1 MPTINLRDKRNRD
14 AAVRADSVG
23 QSANVH
29 YVDQDG
35 AAVRLRKVLKAT
47 TEHGFGRLLR
57 AAGDEVKLADA
68 LLSADADVDFERIG
82 MFLTDTSRVFI
93 NDKGEI
99 AYQIEQ
105 VEIVRSPSGE
115 EKERRPRRQPEPN
128 VEGEFPISW
137 TGRLVKKDD
146 AARRFV
152 FSAKLQIVHVNGLTY
167 DFLYGMAK
175 ELAEA
180 NSLMLLGAGKT
191 GKEPLIFRRGSTPH
205 RGFLEGRIDG
215 DKYVLLLHLSKLEL
229 KKPVEVETA
238 AVAAQVATIVAAPVA
253 PAAAAPEPVAVQP
266 VVAARPPAP
275 ADVIPRKPTVGEVL
289 AATAG
294 PAEPTTS
301 AKADLAAPVAAAK
314 TSKRRKAAEAVS
326 EKAVP
331 GGPEASGAPGTGPV
345 AAAKVAKP
353 RAKKVK
359 PETDTP
365 ST

>member
-1 MPTINLRDKRNRD
+1 MLGINLRDQRNRD
-14 AAVRADSVG
+14 AVVRAASVG
-23 QSANVH
+23 QSAHVH
-29 YVDQDG
+29 YVDKDG
-35 AAVRLRKVLKAT
+35 AAVKLRKVLKAT

-57 AAGDEVKLADA
+57 DLGGGDDAKLAEVLVGGDP
-68 LLSADADVDFERIG
+68 DVDMERIG
-82 MFLTDTSRVFI
+82 MFLTDTSRVFV

-105 VEIVRSPSGE
+105 VEIVRSPTGE

-137 TGRLVKKDD
+137 TGRLVKKED

-152 FSAKLQIVHVNGLTY
+152 FSGKLQIVHVNGLTY

-180 NSLMLLGAGKT
+180 NSLMLLGAGKS
-191 GKEPLIFRRGSTPH
+191 GKDPLIFRRGSTPH

-229 KKPVEVETA
+229 KKPAVVEVAAVVQPA
-238 AVAAQVATIVAAPVA
+238 AVAAAPAPVV
-253 PAAAAPEPVAVQP
+253 PEPAPVQP
-266 VVAARPPAP
+266 VVEAPVQAP
-275 ADVIPRKPTVGEVL
+275 AEAVAARKPTVAEVL

-294 PAEPTTS
+294 PTEPTTS
-301 AKADLAAPVAAAK
+301 AKDELGENVAAAK
-314 TSKRRKAAEAVS
+314 SSKRSKAADAVS
-326 EKAVP
+326 AKTTPDGE
-331 GGPEASGAPGTGPV
+331 V
-345 AAAKVAKP
+345 AAKPAPKP
-353 RAKKVK
+353 RAKKPK
-359 PETDTP
+359 PEAGTS

>member
-1 MPTINLRDKRNRD
+1 MPGINLRDKRNRD
-14 AAVRADSVG
+14 AVVRGESVG
-23 QSANVH
+23 QSAHVH
-29 YVDQDG
+29 YVDKDG
-35 AAVRLRKVLKAT
+35 AAVKLRKVLKAT

-57 AAGDEVKLADA
+57 ELGGGDDAKLAEV
-68 LLSADADVDFERIG
+68 LLSGDPDVDMERIG
-82 MFLTDTSRVFI
+82 MFLTDTSRVFV

-105 VEIVRSPSGE
+105 VEIVRSPTGE

-128 VEGEFPISW
+128 VESEFPISW

-152 FSAKLQIVHVNGLTY
+152 FSGKLQIMHVNGLTY

-191 GKEPLIFRRGSTPH
+191 GKDPLIFRRGSTPH

-229 KKPVEVETA
+229 KKPAVVDVSAVAQA
-238 AVAAQVATIVAAPVA
+238 AVVAAAPAPVA
-253 PAAAAPEPVAVQP
+253 PVAEPVQP
-266 VVAARPPAP
+266 VVETPVQAP
-275 ADVIPRKPTVGEVL
+275 ADAAAPRKPTVAEVL
-289 AATAG
+289 AATSG

-301 AKADLAAPVAAAK
+301 AKDELGDNVAAAK
-314 TSKRRKAAEAVS
+314 TSKRRKASDAVS
-326 EKAVP
+326 AKT
-331 GGPEASGAPGTGPV
+331 APDGEV
-345 AAAKVAKP
+345 AAKPAPKP
-353 RAKKVK
+353 RAKKPK
-359 PETDTP
+359 PDADTT

>member
-1 MPTINLRDKRNRD
+1 MPGVNLRDQRSRD
-14 AAVRADSVG
+14 AVVRAESVG
-23 QSANVH
+23 QSAHVH
-29 YVDQDG
+29 YVDKDG
-35 AAVRLRKVLKAT
+35 AAVKLRKVLKAT

-57 AAGDEVKLADA
+57 DLGGGDDAKLAEVLVGGDP
-68 LLSADADVDFERIG
+68 DVDMERIG
-82 MFLTDTSRVFI
+82 MFLTDTSRVYV

-137 TGRLVKKDD
+137 TGRLVKKED

-152 FSAKLQIVHVNGLTY
+152 FSGKLQIVHVNGLTY

-180 NSLMLLGAGKT
+180 NSLMLLGAGKS
-191 GKEPLIFRRGSTPH
+191 GKDPLIFRRGSTPH

-229 KKPVEVETA
+229 KKPAVVEVAAVAQPA
-238 AVAAQVATIVAAPVA
+238 AVAAAPAPVA
-253 PAAAAPEPVAVQP
+253 PEPAPVQP
-266 VVAARPPAP
+266 VTPAPVQAPAEAVAA
-275 ADVIPRKPTVGEVL
+275 RKPTVAEVL
-289 AATAG
+289 AATSG

-301 AKADLAAPVAAAK
+301 AKDELGDNVAAAK
-314 TSKRRKAAEAVS
+314 TSKRRKSADAVS
-326 EKAVP
+326 AKTTDGE
-331 GGPEASGAPGTGPV
+331 V
-345 AAAKVAKP
+345 AAKPAPKP
-353 RAKKVK
+353 RAKKPK
-359 PETDTP
+359 PEAGTT

>member
-1 MPTINLRDKRNRD
+1 MPGINLRDQRNRD
-14 AAVRADSVG
+14 AVVRGESVG
-23 QSANVH
+23 QSAQVH
-29 YVDQDG
+29 YVDKDG
-35 AAVRLRKVLKAT
+35 AAVKLRKVLKAT

-57 AAGDEVKLADA
+57 ELGGGDDAKLADA
-68 LLSADADVDFERIG
+68 LLASDPDVDMERIG
-82 MFLTDTSRVFI
+82 MFLTDTSRVFV

-105 VEIVRSPSGE
+105 VEIVRSPTGE

-152 FSAKLQIVHVNGLTY
+152 FSGKLQIMHVNGLTY

-180 NSLMLLGAGKT
+180 NSLMLLGAGKS
-191 GKEPLIFRRGSTPH
+191 GKDPLIFRRGSTPH

-229 KKPVEVETA
+229 KKPAVVDVAAVVQDA
-238 AVAAQVATIVAAPVA
+238 AVAAAAAPVA
-253 PAAAAPEPVAVQP
+253 PAAPEPPPVQP
-266 VVAARPPAP
+266 VVETPVQAP
-275 ADVIPRKPTVGEVL
+275 AEVAAPRKPTVAEVL
-289 AATAG
+289 AATSG

-301 AKADLAAPVAAAK
+301 AKDELGDNVAAAE
-314 TSKRRKAAEAVS
+314 TSKRRKSADAVS
-326 EKAVP
+326 ANAAP
-331 GGPEASGAPGTGPV
+331 DGEAPAKPAP
-345 AAAKVAKP
+345 KP
-353 RAKKVK
+353 RAKKPK
-359 PETDTP
+359 PEAGTT

>member
-1 MPTINLRDKRNRD
+1 MLGINLRDQRNRD
-14 AAVRADSVG
+14 AVVRAASVG
-23 QSANVH
+23 QSAHVH
-29 YVDQDG
+29 YVDKDG
-35 AAVRLRKVLKAT
+35 AAVKLRKVLKAT

-57 AAGDEVKLADA
+57 DLGGGDDAKLAEVLVGGDP
-68 LLSADADVDFERIG
+68 DVDMERIG
-82 MFLTDTSRVFI
+82 MFLTDTSRVFV

-105 VEIVRSPSGE
+105 VEIVRSPTGE

-137 TGRLVKKDD
+137 TGRLVKKED

-152 FSAKLQIVHVNGLTY
+152 FSGKLQIVHVNGLTY

-180 NSLMLLGAGKT
+180 NSLMLLGAGKS
-191 GKEPLIFRRGSTPH
+191 GKDPLIFRRGSTPH

-229 KKPVEVETA
+229 KKPAVVEVAAVVQPA
-238 AVAAQVATIVAAPVA
+238 AVAAAPAPVV
-253 PAAAAPEPVAVQP
+253 PEPAPVQP
-266 VVAARPPAP
+266 VVEAPVQAP
-275 ADVIPRKPTVGEVL
+275 AEAVAARKPTVAEVL

-294 PAEPTTS
+294 PTEPTTS
-301 AKADLAAPVAAAK
+301 AKDELGENVAAAK
-314 TSKRRKAAEAVS
+314 SSKRRKAADAVS
-326 EKAVP
+326 AKTTPDGE
-331 GGPEASGAPGTGPV
+331 V
-345 AAAKVAKP
+345 AAKPAPKP
-353 RAKKVK
+353 RAKKPK
-359 PETDTP
+359 PEAGTS